1 MRAAAGLLLA
11 IVAGPAW
18 GQDNFN
24 CGAFKT
30 ETKRTGSSTAWTIMR
45 GNERST
51 ESAVLKSGPR
61 FECISG
67 EVLAVEFT
75 TAANTFVG
83 LYFPDGNE
91 IGYGGQI
98 VRRNNRFVLPI
109 QAKPRA
115 PPSTITAASTCRATR
130 SPRRAAPTACSSLG
144 QRSIGKSAC
153 RICKNQR
160 FLPAM
165 LACAP
170 VTGAMT
176 A

>member
-1 MRAAAGLLLA
+1 VRTIAGLLLA

-30 ETKRTGSSTAWTIMR
+30 ETKRNGSSTAWTIMR

-109 QAKPRA
+109 QAKPRINA
-115 PPSTITAASTCRATR
+115 KY
-130 SPRRAAPTACSSLG
+130 RAAFDYH
-144 QRSIGKSAC
+144 C
-153 RICKNQR
+153 RFN
-160 FLPAM
+160 LPGDPIAEASRTDC
-165 LACAP
+165 LF
-170 VTGAMT
+170 
-176 A
+176 

>member
-1 MRAAAGLLLA
+1 VRAAAGLLLVIA
-11 IVAGPAW
+11 AGPAW

-109 QAKPRA
+109 QAKPRINA
-115 PPSTITAASTCRATR
+115 KY
-130 SPRRAAPTACSSLG
+130 RAAFDYH
-144 QRSIGKSAC
+144 C
-153 RICKNQR
+153 RFN
-160 FLPAM
+160 LPGDPIAEASRTDC
-165 LACAP
+165 LF
-170 VTGAMT
+170 
-176 A
+176 

>member
-1 MRAAAGLLLA
+1 VRAAAGLLLA

-109 QAKPRA
+109 QAKPRINA
-115 PPSTITAASTCRATR
+115 KY
-130 SPRRAAPTACSSLG
+130 RAAFDYH
-144 QRSIGKSAC
+144 C
-153 RICKNQR
+153 RFN
-160 FLPAM
+160 LPGDPIAEASRTDC
-165 LACAP
+165 LF
-170 VTGAMT
+170 
-176 A
+176 

>member
-1 MRAAAGLLLA
+1 MAVAAFLLA
-11 IVAGPAW
+11 IVALPAW
-18 GQDNFN
+18 AQDNFN

-83 LYFPDGNE
+83 LYFPDGQE

-109 QAKPRA
+109 QARPRIDA
-115 PPSTITAASTCRATR
+115 KY
-130 SPRRAAPTACSSLG
+130 RAAFDYHCRFSLPG
-144 QRSIGKSAC
+144 DPIAEASRSDC
-153 RICKNQR
+153 L
-160 FLPAM
+160 F
-165 LACAP
+165 
-170 VTGAMT
+170 
-176 A
+176 

>member
-24 CGAFKT
+24 CGAVKT

-109 QAKPRA
+109 QAKPRINA
-115 PPSTITAASTCRATR
+115 KY
-130 SPRRAAPTACSSLG
+130 RAAFDYH
-144 QRSIGKSAC
+144 C
-153 RICKNQR
+153 RFN
-160 FLPAM
+160 LPGDPIAEASRTDC
-165 LACAP
+165 LF
-170 VTGAMT
+170 
-176 A
+176 